1 MRTLTKP
8 DFPSLFAKLKP
19 TLPPEGNYRMFA
31 IAFDLDT
38 EMLRTLY
45 PNPSHNNAYSEI
57 KKILLEEGFDWQQ
70 GSVYFGKPE
79 RINMVRCVLAA
90 RRLARELP
98 WFMGSV
104 RDIRMLRI
112 EDTNDLM
119 PALEEAIQK

>member
-1 MRTLTKP
+1 
-8 DFPSLFAKLKP
+8 
-19 TLPPEGNYRMFA
+19 MFA

-38 EMLRTLY
+38 EMLRNLY
-45 PNPSHNNAYSEI
+45 PNSSHTNAYSEI

-79 RINMVRCVLAA
+79 HINMVKCVLASQ
-90 RRLARELP
+90 RLARELP

-119 PALEEAIQK
+119 PALEEAVQK